1 MLFEEAEQ
9 IGFFLRELIHLT
21 LLRQLVGPPAEQF
34 RAMAETIARHMII
47 ANFDDEFRLE
57 GVPDILLSLIPSAWS
72 PRSGTGEA
80 GWCDEFF
87 EFLRE
92 SRPVG
97 GGYARSEANVMQQTV
112 RIIETK
118 EEGTDGFLA
127 FAITKSPNDAVGGAE
142 AFDLLHPVASTGA
155 VAEIATLRD
164 DAVQSGGSL
173 HEPILCL
180 GETRRRRRQA
190 DPTPFNEKFSRKSLQ
205 VPTPFTQRQFEQ

>member
-21 LLRQLVGPPAEQF
+21 LPRRLVGPPAEQF
-34 RAMAETIARHMII
+34 RAMAETIARDMII
-47 ANFDDEFRLE
+47 ANFDNEFRLE
-57 GVPDILLSLIPSAWS
+57 RVPDVLLALIPSAWS

-127 FAITKSPNDAVGGAE
+127 FAITKSADDAIGGAE
-142 AFDLLHPVASTGA
+142 ALDLLHAIAFTGA
-155 VAEIATLRD
+155 IAEIASFRD
-164 DAVQSGGSL
+164 DAVESGRGVR
-173 HEPILCL
+173 EPILCFS
-180 GETRRRRRQA
+180 ETRRRRRQA

>member
-21 LLRQLVGPPAEQF
+21 LLRRLVGPPAEQF
-34 RAMAETIARHMII
+34 RAMAETIARHVII
-47 ANFDDEFRLE
+47 ANFDDKFRLE

-72 PRSGTGEA
+72 PRSGTREA
-80 GWCDEFF
+80 GWCGEFF

-97 GGYARSEANVMQQTV
+97 DGYARSEANVMQQTV

-127 FAITKSPNDAVGGAE
+127 FSVTKSAKDAIGREE
-142 AFDLLHPVASTGA
+142 ALDQLH
-155 VAEIATLRD
+155 
-164 DAVQSGGSL
+164 
-173 HEPILCL
+173 
-180 GETRRRRRQA
+180 
-190 DPTPFNEKFSRKSLQ
+190 
-205 VPTPFTQRQFEQ
+205 